1 MAREELIIKL
11 NMLEQKAEEKRQQ
24 IAEID
29 RQLEDMIQLNMS
41 LGKLGQSKGKEIL
54 SALGRGV
61 FLNTLVNDDKV
72 FVNVGSKTLVKK
84 TFHEAM
90 EIITGQIA
98 ELAEMKAEMLKS
110 VEDINIKLYELLE
123 EAQKIEEMDKQ
134 N

>member
-11 NMLEQKAEEKRQQ
+11 NMLEQHAEEKRQQ

-41 LGKLGQSKGKEIL
+41 LGKLESSRGKEIL

-72 FVNVGSKTLVKK
+72 FVNVGSKTLVRK
-84 TFHEAM
+84 TFKEAM
-90 EIITGQIA
+90 DIIINQIA
-98 ELAEMKAEMLKS
+98 ELEEMKAELLKG

-123 EAQKIEEMDKQ
+123 EAQKFEDLEEK
-134 N
+134 